1 MLLDIMNY
9 NEIFHMSLLTEVTLK
24 LYTGMEDKIIFTKGL
39 CMLVMDE
46 GAGFFDDIQK
56 KQKNHESDLSMLNQL
71 FDGKG
76 DWMTLSQN
84 KEHIVP
90 PDSTAISIGI
100 QEESFCE
107 ALVDLGKT
115 LRLDNGFGERFLLTA
130 VKPFK

>member
-1 MLLDIMNY
+1 
-9 NEIFHMSLLTEVTLK
+9 MSLQKGILLNIA
-24 LYTGMEDKIIFTKGL
+24 TGMEDKIISTKGL
-39 CMLVMDE
+39 CMLVTDE

-76 DWMTLSQN
+76 DRMTLAQN
-84 KEHIVP
+84 KERIVP
-90 PDSTAISIGI
+90 PNSTSISIGI

-107 ALVDLGKT
+107 ALSDLGKT
-115 LRLDNGFGERFLLTA
+115 LWLDNGFGERFLLIA

>member
-1 MLLDIMNY
+1 MNY
-9 NEIFHMSLLTEVTLK
+9 NEIFHISLLSEVTLK
-24 LYTGMEDKIIFTKGL
+24 CYTGMEDKIISTKGL

-46 GAGFFDDIQK
+46 GAGFFDNIQK

-76 DWMTLSQN
+76 DQMTLAQN
-84 KEHIVP
+84 KECIVP
-90 PDSTAISIGI
+90 PNSTSISIGV

-107 ALVDLGKT
+107 ALADLGKM
-115 LRLDNGFGERFLLTA
+115 LWLDNGFGKRFLLTA

>member
-9 NEIFHMSLLTEVTLK
+9 NDLFNMSLLTEVTLK
-24 LYTGMEDKIIFTKGL
+24 LYTGMEDKIISMKGL
-39 CMLVMDE
+39 CMLVTDE
-46 GAGFFDDIQK
+46 GVGFFDDIQK

-76 DWMTLSQN
+76 DQMTLAQN
-84 KEHIVP
+84 KECIVP
-90 PDSTAISIGI
+90 SNSTSISISI

-107 ALVDLGKT
+107 ALADLGKI
-115 LRLDNGFGERFLLTA
+115 LLLDNGFSKRFLLTA